1 MKFLRRPDRQA
12 IPLADAG
19 NMSRA
24 ARRQTIFRIVLAVG
38 LLASLAGAILFAQR
52 PGEGDRTLVKG
63 ADSGVVIL
71 DLSASIGAPGR
82 TVVDPFEYLA
92 DTDQEFGL
100 VIFSGRA
107 YEVLPPGTSSAELR
121 PIIRALLPFPDLCLA
136 RADIQCPKG
145 THRVSPNSEEGE
157 KIRRLSVTPWDSNF
171 RGGTEISKGL
181 ALAREMLVRH
191 DMKEHGALLISDLDD
206 ATLDVP
212 NLTRELITYR
222 QQKIPIHL
230 VALAPFDDDR
240 FFFERIL
247 GKEAFVDHADMTPGL
262 DARRRAQRA
271 GVPEGLAGLALVLL
285 ILLALN
291 EHYCGRLAWRVQR

>member
-1 MKFLRRPDRQA
+1 MRFLKRPDRQA

-19 NMSRA
+19 NMSMP
-24 ARRQTIFRIVLAVG
+24 ARRQTILRVVLAAG

-63 ADSGVVIL
+63 ADSGVVVL

-82 TVVDPFEYLA
+82 SVVDPFEYLA

-100 VIFSGRA
+100 AIFSGRA

-145 THRVSPNSEEGE
+145 THRVSPNSEEGQN
-157 KIRRLSVTPWDSNF
+157 IRRLSVTPWDSNF
-171 RGGTEISKGL
+171 RGGTEISTGL
-181 ALAREMLVRH
+181 SLARDMLRRH
-191 DMKEHGALLISDLDD
+191 NMQEHGVLLISDLDD

-222 QQKIPIHL
+222 QLKIPLHL

-247 GKEAFVDHADMTPGL
+247 GKEAFVNHADMTPGL

-291 EHYCGRLAWRVQR
+291 EHYCGRLAWRVRR

>member
-1 MKFLRRPDRQA
+1 MNPIKRPERQA
-12 IPLADAG
+12 IPLADAA
-19 NMSRA
+19 NLSKP
-24 ARRQTIFRIVLAVG
+24 ARRQTILRIVLAVG
-38 LLASLAGAILFAQR
+38 LIASLAGAILFAQR

-63 ADSGVVIL
+63 ADSGVVVL

-82 TVVDPFEYLA
+82 TVVNPFEYLA

-121 PIIRALLPFPDLCLA
+121 PIIRALLPFPDICLA
-136 RADIQCPKG
+136 RTDIQCPEG
-145 THRVSPNSEEGE
+145 THRVPPDSEQGQ

-181 ALAREMLVRH
+181 SLARQMLDRH
-191 DMKEHGALLISDLDD
+191 NMREHGVLLISDLDD
-206 ATLDVP
+206 ALLDIP
-212 NLTRELITYR
+212 NLTRELIVYR
-222 QQKIPIHL
+222 QEKIPIHL

-285 ILLALN
+285 MLLALN
-291 EHYCGRLAWRVQR
+291 EHYCGRLAWRVR

>member
-19 NMSRA
+19 DMA
-24 ARRQTIFRIVLAVG
+24 APARRQMILRVLLAVG
-38 LLASLAGAILFAQR
+38 LVAALAGAVVFAQR

-63 ADSGVVIL
+63 ADSGVVVL

-82 TVVDPFEYLA
+82 SVVDPFEYLA

-121 PIIRALLPFPDLCLA
+121 PIIRALLPFPDVCLA
-136 RADIQCPKG
+136 RTDIQCPEG
-145 THRVSPNSEEGE
+145 TQRVAPDSGQGQR
-157 KIRRLSVTPWDSNF
+157 IRRLSVTPWDSNF
-171 RGGTEISKGL
+171 RGGTEISTGL
-181 ALAREMLVRH
+181 SLARDMLRRH
-191 DMKEHGALLISDLDD
+191 NMKEHGVLLISDLDD

-222 QQKIPIHL
+222 QEKIPIHL

-285 ILLALN
+285 MLLALN
-291 EHYCGRLAWRVQR
+291 EHYCGRLAWKVRR